1 MSGLLGLL
9 KDIGLNVLQSR
20 RCIAALRGY
29 VSEADISRHAETV
42 AAVTVTRF
50 VRACARVNKTGK
62 SYSEVALEV
71 AAADSKL
78 EHAQHV
84 ATAAAGED
92 GGADGKSGDKSPS
105 KARRRA
111 SIVKNKKLFRPSV
124 YDGRLEFEGYLEKRS
139 SGVRGGRWQRR
150 FFSVRGNYLKY
161 FPDEHKDVIK
171 ATYDLR
177 DLTALLVVPVQWE
190 VRSLFFLFLF
200 DIAWLA
206 ACCVL
211 LAACCLACCLLLA
224 ACYLL
229 LLLAAFPRAA
239 TLFAPRLTPLHNDFR
254 TSLLLRAMR
263 SSWHST
269 REPCGCV
276 PRMTRRQTSGS
287 RHWSSGRSRPR

>member
-62 SYSEVALEV
+62 SYSEVAREV

-111 SIVKNKKLFRPSV
+111 SIVKNKMLFRPSV

-190 VRSLFFLFLF
+190 VRSLFFLFLS
-200 DIAWLA
+200 ILPGL
-206 ACCVL
+206 L
-211 LAACCLACCLLLA
+211 LAACCLLPGLLLA
-224 ACYLL
+224 ACCLL